1 MIWTL
6 FLWLLCWFSPVDL
19 FRDERKN
26 QEESAFLKREGSITA
41 LLMARANTANG
52 YTLNHCELLFH
63 FSILWRSM
71 CSDKDT
77 ESFLG
82 TGNEPVS
89 GCFIQ
94 CRASESFFLPVALIG
109 FYSCGVPADQV
120 VLWVGANTELEKYRA
135 LMGTNGWLFILF
147 VNLIAP

>member
-1 MIWTL
+1 MCIQ
-6 FLWLLCWFSPVDL
+6 V
-19 FRDERKN
+19 R
-26 QEESAFLKREGSITA
+26 I
-41 LLMARANTANG
+41 
-52 YTLNHCELLFH
+52 LNH
-63 FSILWRSM
+63 
-71 CSDKDT
+71 
-77 ESFLG
+77 FLG

-109 FYSCGVPADQV
+109 FYACGVPADQV

-135 LMGTNGWLFILF
+135 LMGTNGLLFILF